1 MSRCG
6 SSVTD
11 RIAGQLVAAGMSTT
25 AAADKARLFARMAKG
40 HPSPALSLF
49 VPGRIEF
56 LGKHT
61 DYAGGR
67 SLVGAIE
74 RGICFTASPRSDR
87 RVIIRDVVRQLD
99 SSFDLDSEISPL
111 HGTWGSYGMVVARR
125 IARNFPGSAT
135 GAEIFFAS
143 DLSPAAGMST
153 SSVLVT
159 GLFHVLGHF
168 NGLSR
173 HADYLSQVPNRES
186 LAEYLGAIE
195 NGSSYRG
202 LAGDS
207 GVGTFGG
214 SQDHA
219 AILLSRPRT
228 LLLCGFDPVR
238 IEGMV
243 PFPRALAL
251 VIGVSGVVAEKT
263 GAAQQS
269 YNRISR
275 VTRRMLQ
282 HWNLGT
288 DRHDSTLMAAVM
300 SRPEAHHELREILE
314 AADDTEF
321 DHATMLARLEQVVME
336 TTVLIPDAADALRR
350 GDLDTLGTTVDI
362 SQMLAERMLGNQVP
376 ETMALAHLARELGAA
391 AASAFGAGFGGS
403 VYAVVAEEQAA
414 DFQARWSD
422 RYSTRFPHQRER
434 ATFFETRLGPPLTV
448 VDRGD

>member
-1 MSRCG
+1 MTETVAERL
-6 SSVTD
+6 VT
-11 RIAGQLVAAGMSTT
+11 AGMSAT
-25 AAADKARLFARMAKG
+25 AAADKARLFARLAEVD
-40 HPSPALSLF
+40 PAPALSLF

-61 DYAGGR
+61 DYAGGK

-87 RVIIRDVVRQLD
+87 KVIIRDVVRQLE
-99 SSFDLDSEISPL
+99 SSFEFDPEISPL
-111 HGTWGSYGMVVARR
+111 HGTWASYGMVVARR
-125 IARNFPGSAT
+125 IARNFPGAAT
-135 GAEIFFAS
+135 GADIAFAS

-153 SSVLVT
+153 SSALIT
-159 GLFHVLGHF
+159 GFF
-168 NGLSR
+168 SILSR
-173 HADYLSQVPNRES
+173 LHRLAQHPAYLSSIGSQEE
-186 LAEYLGAIE
+186 LAGYLGAIE
-195 NGSSYRG
+195 NGSSYG
-202 LAGDS
+202 SLAGDT

-219 AILLSRPRT
+219 AILLSQPRC

-238 IEGMV
+238 KEGMV

-275 VTRRMLQ
+275 VTRRILE
-282 HWNLGT
+282 HWNRAT
-288 DRHDSTLMAAVM
+288 NRSDSTLLAAVV
-300 SRPEAHHELREILE
+300 SRPEAQLQLRELLE
-314 AADDTEF
+314 GTDDAEF

-350 GDLDTLGTTVDI
+350 GDLQALGAAVDI
-362 SQMLAERMLGNQVP
+362 SQTLAERMLGNQVP
-376 ETMALAHLARELGAA
+376 ETMALARLARELGAV

-403 VYAVVAEEQAA
+403 VYAGVEEERTAEFISRWESSYLAQFPQRTEGAA
-414 DFQARWSD
+414 
-422 RYSTRFPHQRER
+422 
-434 ATFFETRLGPPLTV
+434 FFETRLGPPMTFL
-448 VDRGD
+448 RE